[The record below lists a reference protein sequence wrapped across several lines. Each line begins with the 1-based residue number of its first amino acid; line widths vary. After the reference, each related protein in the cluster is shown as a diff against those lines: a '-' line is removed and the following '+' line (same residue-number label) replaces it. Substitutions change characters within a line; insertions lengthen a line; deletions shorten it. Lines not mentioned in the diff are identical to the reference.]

1 MYLPVENAVKEY
13 ISCKI
18 TINNMKIKTKGDC
31 SFVVNKESRDQA
43 IKFNDKIFSICKNS
57 KIDESNAENNCK
69 AITLAKSKDQ
79 NYKIVKVQKVILKAL
94 KQIVKL
100 AIKANPGN
108 NDKTIKSKFKEI
120 LKNNLVGLIVKGNKT
135 ISRIKKITLRRIDHK
150 LRITIVF
157 RRYQR
162 IIDENEQIYRRI
174 KNKKYVT
181 TNCSLYIDRD
191 LKINCS

>member
-1 MYLPVENAVKEY
+1 
-13 ISCKI
+13 
-18 TINNMKIKTKGDC
+18 
-31 SFVVNKESRDQA
+31 
-43 IKFNDKIFSICKNS
+43 
-57 KIDESNAENNCK
+57 
-69 AITLAKSKDQ
+69 
-79 NYKIVKVQKVILKAL
+79 VILKAL

-157 RRYQR
+157 RRY
-162 IIDENEQIYRRI
+162 
-174 KNKKYVT
+174 
-181 TNCSLYIDRD
+181 
-191 LKINCS
+191 